1 MSELPSVLTLDTIQS
16 QSGSASNWLW
26 IPGQWNWSPN
36 LSVSDSLLWLV
47 SSHGRKKTRRSY
59 KLLFFFFLKTTIS
72 CTHMVNSQNTG
83 VSAGLLQSS
92 RNLQWYVHFNIS
104 DEPLHDQS
112 CRDNRLKVGLIH
124 GNTEYYCPST
134 WHLVSQWQMPF
145 KWPPVTV
152 PLTHQLKSPVALLD
166 LWPPV
171 VIMHRINCCAA
182 HPYTTAYIKLHQN
195 QSWRK

>member
-1 MSELPSVLTLDTIQS
+1 MAQPQTDCGYRVNGIGHQIWASQTLCCDWYHHTGQN
-16 QSGSASNWLW
+16 QTLVQAS
-26 IPGQWNWSPN
+26 
-36 LSVSDSLLWLV
+36 
-47 SSHGRKKTRRSY
+47 
-59 KLLFFFFLKTTIS
+59 FFFFLKTTIS

-124 GNTEYYCPST
+124 ENLWQNAEYYCPST
-134 WHLVSQWQMPF
+134 WHLVSQWHMPF